1 MVNFLK
7 QREHDV
13 ALIAK
18 DILNDQRYSISFS
31 AGKAI
36 ARYQLMN
43 LDATWRNDFSET
55 VFDTKDQAT
64 KFLKEKNIDHA
75 DRILESSEIEDEAY
89 WD

>member
-7 QREHDV
+7 QRDHDV

-18 DILNDQRYSISFS
+18 DIFNNQRYSISFS

-43 LDATWRNDFSET
+43 VDATWRNDFSEM
-55 VFDTKDQAT
+55 VFDTKDLAT
-64 KFLKEKNIDHA
+64 KFLKENNLDHA